1 MSPLYNS
8 QVITNSPMVTIKPG
22 DTATLFNAETP
33 LSGQNSIAV
42 NVASGPD
49 RVLRGLAFEFVFAA
63 APGAFNYR
71 IQGSDTD
78 ADSSYFTPGT
88 GTVTAVTVE
97 ADGTSR
103 ARVELSPWVAK
114 FARVNI
120 NAQNAN
126 GVAVTVKVSAL

>member
-8 QVITNSPMVTIKPG
+8 QVTTNSPLVAIYPG

-42 NVASGPD
+42 AVASGPQ
-49 RVLRGLAFEFVFAA
+49 RVLRGLAFEFVFPA
-63 APGAFNYR
+63 APGVFNYR

-78 ADSSYFTPGT
+78 VDSSYFTEGS

-114 FARVNI
+114 FVRLNI
-120 NAQNAN
+120 NVQNAN
-126 GVAVTVKVSAL
+126 GVAVTVKVTAL